1 MSISEGVSSR
11 HANIEIEPRISGRR
25 SLVRRNPYIRNKM
38 DDRIRR
44 YVGGS
49 NGIRMHGCR
58 FFLLKAGRSSD
69 DLTRTQVPMITV
81 EGNL

>member
-1 MSISEGVSSR
+1 MSGE
-11 HANIEIEPRISGRR
+11 AMAP
-25 SLVRRNPYIRNKM
+25 
-38 DDRIRR
+38 
-44 YVGGS
+44 
-49 NGIRMHGCR
+49 GCTDAD